1 MASTDAEPLVLQRRI
16 ASSVDDA
23 EEGPMPAIG
32 RGEVLDLLKGGLSF
46 EPPTVPG
53 RPPTFLHELVPY
65 LSGSAAVLRTKVG
78 ALGGSAWSSDTLQPV
93 SMAVPL
99 SVSFRLASLEV
110 ENEPE
115 SPTGSGSQRTRK
127 HRQKGQPTWRSLK

>member
-1 MASTDAEPLVLQRRI
+1 MASTDVEPVVLQRRI

-78 ALGGSAWSSDTLQPV
+78 ALGGERLVERYASTGLDGGS
-93 SMAVPL
+93 L

-127 HRQKGQPTWRSLK
+127 DRQKGQPTWRSLK